1 MLKVTCAII
10 IRNHKILIAQHGK
23 NSGHPFQWE
32 FPGGKILPDE
42 SPESCIIREIREEL
56 DIEIEISEQ
65 IIPVT
70 FDYETKTI
78 ELIPFICHWKSGK
91 IRMNEHNEVKWIT
104 IGELAAINFCGAD
117 QKLISN
123 EENLLRLKK
132 YLREDQRNP

>member
-10 IRNHKILIAQHGK
+10 IRNHRILIAQHGK

-32 FPGGKILPDE
+32 FPGGKILPGE

-78 ELIPFICHWKSGK
+78 ELIPFICHWDNGDIQLIVHKA
-91 IRMNEHNEVKWIT
+91 IKWILLE
-104 IGELAAINFCGAD
+104 ELAEIDFSGAD
-117 QKLISN
+117 KKLIGN
-123 EENLLRLKK
+123 KENLLRLKK
-132 YLREDQRNP
+132 YLGEDQRNP

>member
-10 IRNHKILIAQHGK
+10 IRNHRILIAQHGK
-23 NSGHPFQWE
+23 NSSHPFQWE
-32 FPGGKILPDE
+32 FPGGKILPGE

-78 ELIPFICHWKSGK
+78 ELIPFICHWDNGDIQLIVHKA
-91 IRMNEHNEVKWIT
+91 IKWILLE
-104 IGELAAINFCGAD
+104 ELAEIDFSGAD
-117 QKLISN
+117 KKLISN
-123 EENLLRLKK
+123 KENLLRLKK
-132 YLREDQRNP
+132 YLGEDQRNP

>member
-10 IRNHKILIAQHGK
+10 IRNHRILIAQHGEK
-23 NSGHPFQWE
+23 PGHSFQWE

-56 DIEIEISEQ
+56 DIEVEISEQ

-78 ELIPFICHWKSGK
+78 ELIPFICHWRSGK
-91 IRMNEHNEVKWIT
+91 IRMNEHFAIKWIS
-104 IGELAAINFCGAD
+104 IGELAAIDFCGAD

-123 EENLLRLKK
+123 EENLLQLKK
-132 YLREDQRNP
+132 YLGEDQRNP

>member
-10 IRNHKILIAQHGK
+10 IRNHRILIAQHGK
-23 NSGHPFQWE
+23 NSSHPFQWE
-32 FPGGKILPDE
+32 FPGGKILPGE

-78 ELIPFICHWKSGK
+78 ELIPFICHWE
-91 IRMNEHNEVKWIT
+91 NEDIQLNVHKAIKWILLE
-104 IGELAAINFCGAD
+104 ELAEIDFSGAD
-117 QKLISN
+117 KKLISN
-123 EENLLRLKK
+123 KENLLRLKK
-132 YLREDQRNP
+132 YLGEDQRNP